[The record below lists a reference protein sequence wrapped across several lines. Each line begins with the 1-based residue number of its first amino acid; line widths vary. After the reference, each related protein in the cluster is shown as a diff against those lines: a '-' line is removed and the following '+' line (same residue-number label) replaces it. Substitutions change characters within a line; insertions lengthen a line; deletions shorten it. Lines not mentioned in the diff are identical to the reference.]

1 MRHILTLTI
10 MLNLVT
16 SGNAQEVDSNIKG
29 NDVIVTARKK
39 KEKIEDI
46 PISIRQF
53 DEQEIEDAGIEDV
66 RDVVELTPNVSII
79 GSTSPRYITPYIR
92 GQGNQDLNLPEEIS
106 VGFYLDGV
114 PLPRYAFDNELID
127 IQSVEVLRGP
137 QGTLYGRNSQAGSI
151 NIHTKDPNQNDGHK
165 ITAEV
170 GNLDKRAF
178 TGTTNFAMADG
189 KVQNRLS
196 LKYKKID
203 GYIEDVIQKKD
214 LGASEVKGFNNT
226 LLFKPSD
233 SFKLTFKVGGQKEN
247 GTDPFFVQRG
257 IEGYPKSGQD
267 LNPTYEMNLIT
278 TSLKAEKDLGSMVL
292 TGIAAFNYYDFAVK
306 YDEADQFTGATVL
319 AGGLSTYLNDPS
331 VLWRDLDERQRQ
343 YFAELRLN
351 NKDTDF
357 SWTTGLNYTRSSYNL
372 VSDVNT
378 ISGFSLVDVYQDI
391 LLNTDSFS
399 AFGEGTKKL
408 TDTLDFTL
416 GARLMHDRKDFDSY
430 HTSDALSNYSQDSDI
445 SYTDY
450 SARASVS
457 HQTTDEMKTYFTF
470 ARGYQSGGFASYQ
483 SNNYRGNAVDEVPY
497 GESSSL
503 TYELGMKGVFLNKKL
518 RLNSALFFND
528 IKDKQVR
535 VRINNNTE
543 YRNVDTDSYG
553 AEIESKLQVTS
564 DVEAGLNIGYTNSKF
579 AESVAGNTSLAEG
592 ARVKN
597 VPYFMGSAHS
607 QYSRFFE
614 SLNGMLIFRATYKY
628 MGSRYGDNLNQVK
641 MGSYGLW
648 NFRATLD
655 KELYSITAYINNAF
669 DKVYENQAY
678 YYSALRTEVST
689 PGTPRLYG
697 IKGTL
702 RF

>member
-1 MRHILTLTI
+1 MRHTLFLFII
-10 MLNLVT
+10 MNLIAN
-16 SGNAQEVDSNIKG
+16 GNAQEVDSNIKG
-29 NDVIVTARKK
+29 DDVIVTARKK

-53 DEQEIEDAGIEDV
+53 DETEIEEAGIESV
-66 RDVVELTPNVSII
+66 RDVAELTPNVTII

-151 NIHTKDPNQNDGHK
+151 NINTKDPNQNDGHR
-165 ITAEV
+165 ISGEV
-170 GNLDKRAF
+170 GNLSKRAF
-178 TGTTNFAMADG
+178 TGTTNFALAEG

-203 GYIEDVIQKKD
+203 GYIEDVLQNKD
-214 LGASEVKGFNNT
+214 LGASEVQGFNNT
-226 LLFKPSD
+226 MLIKPSD
-233 SFKLTFKVGGQKEN
+233 TLKVTFKAGAQKEN

-257 IEGYPKSGQD
+257 IDGYPKSGQD
-267 LNPTYEMNLIT
+267 ISPNYKMNLIT
-278 TSLKAEKDLGSMVL
+278 TSLKAEKDLGTMVL
-292 TGIAAFNYYDFAVK
+292 TGIAAFNYYDFKVK
-306 YDEADQFTGATVL
+306 YDEADKFTGATR
-319 AGGLSTYLNDPS
+319 LSGAASVYLDDPS
-331 VLWRDLDERQRQ
+331 VFYRDLDERQRQ

-351 NKDTDF
+351 NKNDQL
-357 SWTTGLNYTRSSYNL
+357 SWTAGLNYNKSIYNL
-372 VSDVNT
+372 ISDVNT
-378 ISGFSLVDVYQDI
+378 LNGFSTQDIYQDI
-391 LLNTDSFS
+391 RLDTDSFS
-399 AFGEGTKKL
+399 IYGEATKKL
-408 TDTLDFTL
+408 PRSFDFTL
-416 GARLMHDRKDFDSY
+416 GARLMHDKKDFNSS
-430 HTSDALSNYSQDSDI
+430 HSSATLSSYSQKSDV

-450 SARASVS
+450 SARASLS
-457 HQTTDEMKTYFTF
+457 HKTTENTNTYFTF

-483 SNNYRGNAVDEVPY
+483 SNNYRGQAADEVPY

-503 TYELGMKGVFLNKKL
+503 TYELGMKSAFLDKKL
-518 RLNSALFFND
+518 RINSAIFFND

-535 VRINNNTE
+535 VRVNNNTE
-543 YRNVDTDSYG
+543 YRNVDTDVYG
-553 AEIESKLQVTS
+553 AEIESKYQITS
-564 DVEAGLNIGYTNSKF
+564 DIESGINLGYTNSKF
-579 AESVAGNTSLAEG
+579 AESVAGNTTLAKG

-597 VPYFMGSAHS
+597 VPYWMASAHT
-607 QYSRFFE
+607 QYSRFFN
-614 SLNGMLIFRATYKY
+614 SFNGMLIFRATYKY
-628 MGSRYGDNLNQVK
+628 MGSRFGDNLNQVE

-655 KELYSITAYINNAF
+655 KETYSITAYINNAF

-678 YYSALRTEVST
+678 YYSALQTEVST
-689 PGTPRLYG
+689 PGTPQLYG

>member
-1 MRHILTLTI
+1 MRHLLLVMI
-10 MLNLVT
+10 MFNLLPH
-16 SGNAQEVDSNIKG
+16 GNAQEVDSNISG
-29 NDVIVTARKK
+29 DDVIVTARKK

-53 DEQEIEDAGIEDV
+53 DETEIEDAGIESV
-66 RDVVELTPNVSII
+66 RDIAELTPNVSII

-165 ITAEV
+165 ISAEI
-170 GNLDKRAF
+170 GNLKKRAF
-178 TGTTNFAMADG
+178 TGSTNFALADG
-189 KVQNRLS
+189 KIQNRFS

-226 LLFKPSD
+226 MLIKPSD

-267 LNPTYEMNLIT
+267 LSPNYEMNLIT
-278 TSLKAEKDLGSMVL
+278 TSLKAEKDFVSTVL
-292 TGIAAFNYYDFAVK
+292 TAIAAFNYYDFGVK
-306 YDEADQFTGATVL
+306 YDEADQYTGATR
-319 AGGLSTYLNDPS
+319 LSGAASVYLNDPS
-331 VLWRDLDERQRQ
+331 VFYRDLDESQRQ

-351 NKDTDF
+351 NKNDDF
-357 SWTTGLNYTRSSYNL
+357 SWTTGLNYTKSSYNL
-372 VSDVNT
+372 ISDVNT
-378 ISGFSLVDVYQDI
+378 LNGFSTQNIYQNI
-391 LLNTDSFS
+391 LLDSDSVS
-399 AFGEGTKKL
+399 AFGEATKKL
-408 TDTLDFTL
+408 PSNFDFTL
-416 GARLMHDRKDFDSY
+416 GARLMHDRKDFDST
-430 HTSDALSNYSQDSDI
+430 HKSDVLSNYYQNSDI

-457 HQTTDEMKTYFTF
+457 HQTTQELKTYFTF

-497 GESSSL
+497 GKSSSL
-503 TYELGMKGVFLNKKL
+503 TYELGAKGVFLDKKL
-518 RLNSALFFND
+518 RINSALFFND

-543 YRNVDTDSYG
+543 YRNVDTDVYG
-553 AEIESKLQVTS
+553 AEVETKLQITS
-564 DVEAGLNIGYTNSKF
+564 DIQSGINLGYTNSKF
-579 AESVAGNTSLAEG
+579 AESVAGNTTLAEG

-597 VPYFMGSAHS
+597 VPYFMGSAHT
-607 QYSRFFE
+607 QYSRYITA
-614 SLNGMLIFRATYKY
+614 LDGMFIFRATYKY
-628 MGSRYGDNLNQVK
+628 MGSRFGDNLNQVK

-655 KELYSITAYINNAF
+655 KESYSITAYINNAF

-678 YYSALRTEVST
+678 YYAALQTEVST
-689 PGTPRLYG
+689 PGTPQLYG
-697 IKGTL
+697 VKATL